1 MDILLSL
8 LQVTVN
14 TDNGGIN
21 VGIIIGPLIAGIL
34 IYILTAWLLY
44 RIGKKLNYEKSWYA
58 WIPILNLYMMTG
70 LSTKDTM
77 NWFLLIF
84 VLSLIPCINIIAV
97 IMLII
102 VWMDIAEACGRERWY
117 GILFIIPIANW
128 VMMYILGSGE
138 AAPPQQG
145 GQPSDVPPPSQ

>member
-145 GQPSDVPPPSQ
+145 GQPSDVPPPS